1 MGEKMKRIIE
11 KIKRREITVC
21 VIGLG
26 YVGYPLLKVISERN
40 FPVIGFDI
48 NREKVRKAVKEGYQ
62 ATIDPKEALENRDC
76 IIVCV
81 PTPVDKNYHPDLSYI
96 INACENIRKYLKK
109 DSLVII
115 ESTIAPGTTEEIIL
129 PILEKSGLKAGR
141 DFYLAHCPE
150 RIDPGN
156 KEWTIQNIPRVVGG
170 INEKSTEISYHFYRS
185 ILKAEVHKVSS
196 AKVAEAIKIVENAFR
211 DINIAFVNEL
221 AKSFDRIG
229 IDILEVIRGA
239 ATKPF
244 GFMPHYPGCGVGGH
258 CIPVD
263 PYYLIEKAEEF
274 GFSHNFL
281 KLAREINNSMPEYTI
296 NKLIKAL
303 NQLESCVKKAKIAVL
318 GVAYKGGVDDVRES
332 PALKIIEKLKEM
344 GAILFV
350 YDPYL
355 PHFSSVG
362 SLEEA
367 LKEADY
373 VLIATDHP
381 EFKNLSAELFKKYG
395 IKAVIDGRNILD
407 KEKIIKAG
415 ILYEGIGR

>member
-1 MGEKMKRIIE
+1 MKRIIE
-11 KIKRREITVC
+11 KIKRKEITVC

-26 YVGYPLLKVISERN
+26 YVGYPLLKVISEKN

-48 NREKVRKAVKEGYQ
+48 NQEKVRRAIREGYQ
-62 ATIDPKEALENRDC
+62 ATIEPKEALENRDC
-76 IIVCV
+76 IIICV

-170 INEKSTEISYHFYRS
+170 INEKSTEIAYHFYKS

-196 AKVAEAIKIVENAFR
+196 VKVAEAIKIVENAFR

-229 IDILEVIRGA
+229 IDILEVIKGA

-274 GFSHNFL
+274 GFSHRFL
-281 KLAREINNSMPEYTI
+281 RLAREINNSMPEYTVH
-296 NKLIKAL
+296 KVIKVL
-303 NQLESCVKKAKIAVL
+303 NEDGRCVKNAKIAIL
-318 GVAYKGGVDDVRES
+318 GVAYKGGIDDTRRS
-332 PALKIIEKLKEM
+332 PALQIIEKLKEL
-344 GAILFV
+344 GAKLFI
-350 YDPYL
+350 YDPYVASL
-355 PHFSSVG
+355 SNVSSID
-362 SLEEA
+362 EA
-367 LKEADY
+367 LQKADY
-373 VLIATDHP
+373 VVITTDHP
-381 EFKNLSAELFKKYG
+381 EFKEIPPKKFKEKK
-395 IKAVIDGRNILD
+395 IKAIVDGRNILK
-407 KEKIIKAG
+407 KETIKKLGII
-415 ILYEGIGR
+415 YEGIGR